1 MICMLEEAK
10 VKTKENKTIFN
21 VEERV
26 NVNERK

>member
-10 VKTKENKTIFN
+10 VKAKENKIIFN